1 MNGNGPKEKEGV
13 RSGAKRQSPGR
24 TVADTPAPAPLDDSQ
39 VGTVLRSVY
48 QQTISEDIPAEMLDL
63 LKKLS

>member
-24 TVADTPAPAPLDDSQ
+24 TVADKPAPLDDSQ